1 MPGTAAPSHADDEKT
16 FDELQ
21 ERIRKTVDFLRS
33 LNKDQFAEAAG
44 RAVTFKAQGKEV
56 TVKGAQ
62 YLASVGLPNFY
73 FHVTTAYGLLRH
85 NGVEIGKAMGA
96 ITVAD
101 NTFASP
107 WVQQPLALGFDLVMH
122 SATKYLNGHS
132 DIIGGVVV
140 SSRDD
145 LSEKLTFLQNAVGG
159 VASPFDSFL
168 ALRGLKT
175 LHLRMAA
182 HCENALFLAEML
194 ESHPGVEQ
202 VIESGPGGAAR
213 LLDGAD

>member
-1 MPGTAAPSHADDEKT
+1 MYDASVPVFIHFLNGLAALLRKAEAHVQAKKLDPDAFLLARLFPDMFTFTKQVQLACDFAKGTSARLAGTAAPSHADDEKT

-85 NGVEIGKAMGA
+85 NGVEIGKA
-96 ITVAD
+96 D
-101 NTFASP
+101 
-107 WVQQPLALGFDLVMH
+107 
-122 SATKYLNGHS
+122 
-132 DIIGGVVV
+132 
-140 SSRDD
+140 
-145 LSEKLTFLQNAVGG
+145 
-159 VASPFDSFL
+159 FL
-168 ALRGLKT
+168 ARGP
-175 LHLRMAA
+175 A
-182 HCENALFLAEML
+182 
-194 ESHPGVEQ
+194 
-202 VIESGPGGAAR
+202 
-213 LLDGAD
+213 